1 MKTQRTLMFVAALV
15 FALIGGIAFRVE
27 PLTTRTQAGNDP
39 CDWDGDGYVAASCQ
53 GDDCNDFNSA
63 VHPGA
68 TEDCNDRWDNDCD
81 GDTNMQAQQQECA
94 NLGMYWFP
102 ATCTCTPS
110 TPIIV
115 DLSGDGFRLTDA
127 RGGVDFDINNDGQAG
142 RLAWTAAG
150 ADDAFLALD
159 RNGNGSIDGG
169 AELFGNFTPQPDSDE
184 PNGFIALAE
193 FDRLEHG
200 GDGDGVISVNDTV
213 FAALRL
219 WRDGNH
225 NGVSEPG
232 ELRGLGDSS
241 VSSIELKYRTAK
253 KQDAFGNIFRYRA
266 KIHDLRG
273 ANVSRW
279 AWDVILVSR

>member
-1 MKTQRTLMFVAALV
+1 MKTYRTLVLAAVLGLALV
-15 FALIGGIAFRVE
+15 GGTSFHVE
-27 PLTTRTQAGNDP
+27 PLNAPAQAGNDP
-39 CDWDGDGYVAASCQ
+39 CDWDNDGYIAVSCD

-81 GDTNMQAQQQECA
+81 GDTNMQAQQAECA
-94 NLGMYWFP
+94 SLGMYWFP

-110 TPIIV
+110 TPIII

-127 RGGVDFDINNDGQAG
+127 QGGVNFDINNDGQAG

-150 ADDAFLALD
+150 TDDAFLALD

-169 AELFGNFTPQPDSDE
+169 AELFGNFTPQPPSSE

-193 FDRLEHG
+193 FDKPEHG
-200 GDGDGVISVNDTV
+200 GDGDGVIGIDDAV
-213 FAALRL
+213 FASLRL
-219 WRDGNH
+219 WGDVNH

-232 ELRGLGDSS
+232 ELQGLAAHSISS
-241 VSSIELKYRTAK
+241 LELKYRTAK
-253 KQDAFGNIFRYRA
+253 KQDQHGNTFRYRA
-266 KIHDLRG
+266 KVHDLWG
-273 ANVSRW
+273 ANVGRW
-279 AWDVILVSR
+279 AWDVILVGR